1 MAWVLV
7 AAGCAAPSA
16 PPVVDR
22 SVVRDAQVVDYVVNR
37 GDTLYSIAWRFDKDY
52 LRIARLNGIESPYLL
67 VPGQRLRLHGPPL
80 ARKDAGTYPR
90 TFPRKEAP
98 PNNPAPRS
106 TARAASPP
114 VGQWRWPAD
123 GHVARGYGN
132 GSKGIDFDL
141 RPGAKVIA
149 AAEGE
154 VVYAGGGLRGYVSLV
169 IIKHD
174 AHYLSA
180 YSLNHEVNVHEGQRI
195 ALGGLLARVAQP
207 GRLHFE
213 IRRDGDPVNPGRV
226 IRN

>member
-1 MAWVLV
+1 MALVLV

-22 SVVRDAQVVDYVVNR
+22 SVVRDAQVVDYVVSR

-52 LRIARLNGIESPYLL
+52 LRIARLNGIAPPYLL
-67 VPGQRLRLHGPPL
+67 VPGQRLRLHGPAL
-80 ARKDAGTYPR
+80 ARDDPR
-90 TFPRKEAP
+90 THPRTEAP
-98 PNNPAPRS
+98 SRDPAPRS

-149 AAEGE
+149 AAAGE

-180 YSLNHEVNVHEGQRI
+180 YSLNHEVDVHEGQRI

-213 IRRDGDPVNPGRV
+213 IRRDGDPVNPSR
-226 IRN
+226 IILN